1 MKTITHKY
9 MSFRD
14 VVGNAVPGRC
24 YSIAELLQRVLRG
37 QPLPQVGT
45 YEEEK
50 KIPSD
55 AQINA
60 QIDAEMSYP
69 MSDKDADEIEAFE
82 AKAKIDDH
90 VDLVEQ
96 SKKKS

>member
-1 MKTITHKY
+1 MKTVVHKY
-9 MSFRD
+9 NSFRG

-50 KIPSD
+50 KTPSD
-55 AQINA
+55 SQIVAQI
-60 QIDAEMSYP
+60 QAEMDYP
-69 MSDKDADEIEAFE
+69 MSDKDADEIEAYE
-82 AKAKIDDH
+82 AKSKIDDH
-90 VDLVEQ
+90 IDQVKQ
-96 SKKKS
+96 SKKN

>member
-1 MKTITHKY
+1 MKIIIHEY
-9 MSFRD
+9 SNYRH
-14 VVGNAVPGRC
+14 VISNAVPNRC

-55 AQINA
+55 SQINA
-60 QIDAEMSYP
+60 QIDAEMNNP
-69 MSDKDADEIEAFE
+69 MSDRDSDEIEAYNTKSSIDEHIE
-82 AKAKIDDH
+82 AF
-90 VDLVEQ
+90 EQ
-96 SKKKS
+96 SKKS

>member
-14 VVGNAVPGRC
+14 VVSNAIPGRC

-55 AQINA
+55 KQIDA
-60 QIDAEMSYP
+60 QIDAEMSFP
-69 MSDKDADEIEAFE
+69 MNDKDADEIEAFE
-82 AKAKIDDH
+82 AKAKVDDH
-90 VDLVEQ
+90 IELVEQ
-96 SKKKS
+96 SRSKS